1 MQNARK
7 TILVVD
13 DDANILKALS
23 LRLRSSGFNVLTAPD
38 GTFALALV
46 AGTRPDLVITD
57 IWMSL
62 GAGFF
67 LAYRLKQTMPGVPF
81 IFLTASKKAELREM
95 AEQMGAAAFLE
106 KPYEPESL
114 LAAVHAALQQAEA
127 AIPDDSLSAS
137 AEVAGLPVAG
147 TR

>member
-1 MQNARK
+1 MQNDRK

-38 GTFALALV
+38 GTFALSL
-46 AGTRPDLVITD
+46 AGSHKPDLVITD
-57 IWMSL
+57 IWMAL

-81 IFLTASKKAELREM
+81 IFLTASKKAELRQM
-95 AEQMGAAAFLE
+95 AEQLGAAAFLE
-106 KPYEPESL
+106 KPYEPECL
-114 LAAVHAALQQAEA
+114 LAAVHSALQLSRPAVHQNPIA
-127 AIPDDSLSAS
+127 ATA
-137 AEVAGLPVAG
+137 
-147 TR
+147 